1 MLPIFSIGN
10 LITFLA
16 VLLILVILRALD
28 RNNRSLEKLKRFS
41 DKITANIS
49 ALMEEKTAQLR
60 ELTVDLQ
67 GSVHAGK
74 DLIARARTVEEALQ
88 ARSEEVTETGE
99 KAPGLREELHG
110 NRLRFDTPGS
120 GPEEAS

>member
-67 GSVHAGK
+67 GSVHAGR
-74 DLIARARTVEEALQ
+74 I
-88 ARSEEVTETGE
+88 
-99 KAPGLREELHG
+99 
-110 NRLRFDTPGS
+110 
-120 GPEEAS
+120 